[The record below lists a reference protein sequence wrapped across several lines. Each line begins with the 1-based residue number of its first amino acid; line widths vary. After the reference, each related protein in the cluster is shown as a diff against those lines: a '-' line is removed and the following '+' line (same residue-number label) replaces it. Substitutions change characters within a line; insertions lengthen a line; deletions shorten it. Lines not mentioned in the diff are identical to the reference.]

1 MAHPPNDGTPGHD
14 GPEPGN
20 AEVEPAERTEQD
32 AAQEQGE
39 DDDLRAATAGLAAL
53 ASGRMSLPALLT
65 RVAEFAVR
73 AIPGADGAGLT
84 LLEAGKADTIVA
96 TAEFVRAV
104 DAIQY
109 GLGEGPCILAA
120 ASGATVRS
128 GALGSDPTWPR
139 FGPRVSHLGVHSA
152 LSLPLVGSEGVLGA
166 MNIYAHRPDAF
177 DDRAAEL
184 GELYAVPAAISVQN
198 AQVLAQALALA
209 AQLETAL
216 RSRSVIDQAIGV
228 LMARSGYNPAQAFA
242 RLRAMSQQE
251 NRRLAVIAQG
261 IVEQAAS
268 RARAQHTDD

>member
-1 MAHPPNDGTPGHD
+1 MTHPDGTPADGVPADGDGHD
-14 GPEPGN
+14 TS
-20 AEVEPAERTEQD
+20 VQD
-32 AAQEQGE
+32 AAVERSE
-39 DDDLRAATAGLAAL
+39 DDDLRASLSGLAAL

-84 LLEAGKADTIVA
+84 LLEAGKSDTIVA

-109 GLGEGPCILAA
+109 GLGEGPCITAA
-120 ASGATVRS
+120 AQGVTVRS
-128 GALGSDPTWPR
+128 GSLGGDGTWPR
-139 FGPRVSHLGVHSA
+139 FGPRVSALGVHSA
-152 LSLPLVGSEGVLGA
+152 LSLPLIGSEGVLGA

-177 DDRAAEL
+177 DDRAAAL

-198 AQVLAQALALA
+198 AQVLAQALSLA
-209 AQLETAL
+209 AQLEKAL
-216 RSRSVIDQAIGV
+216 SSRAVIDQAIGV
-228 LMARSGYNPAQAFA
+228 LVARSGYTPAQAFA

-251 NRRLAVIAQG
+251 NRKLSVLAQTMVD
-261 IVEQAAS
+261 QAAN